1 MGFYPV
7 ITKYMI
13 FCNFSRSRLHKKCY
27 RNIFEVTFS
36 NQTYFIG
43 EDIAEQPRKERNQSI
58 DNFILLFYY

>member
-7 ITKYMI
+7 ITKYTI
-13 FCNFSRSRLHKKCY
+13 FSYFSRSRLHKKCY

-36 NQTYFIG
+36 NQTYFIR